1 MIDGMLGAVFGWE
14 APPQDPDLDNVQHT
28 EEKSESFLSPSHL
41 SAVDRFPFPLSSS
54 RRRRVNRPSPFHPH
68 VMNVHLAPK

>member
-28 EEKSESFLSPSHL
+28 EERVNPFSPSHL
-41 SAVDRFPFPLSSS
+41 SAVDRFPFPLSASDE
-54 RRRRVNRPSPFHPH
+54 
-68 VMNVHLAPK
+68 A